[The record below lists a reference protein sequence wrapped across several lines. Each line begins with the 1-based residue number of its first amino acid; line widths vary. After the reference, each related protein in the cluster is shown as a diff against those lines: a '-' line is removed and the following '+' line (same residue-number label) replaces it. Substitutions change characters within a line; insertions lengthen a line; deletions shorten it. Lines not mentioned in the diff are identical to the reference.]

1 MNPNVTRGSRTY
13 GLLAYLYGPGRH
25 NEHTDPHL
33 VASWDGFAPDPG
45 RDPEATVKHLATAL
59 DLRVKQVGDRAPAKH
74 VWHCSVRTAPEDRRL
89 SDSEWN
95 MVARQV
101 LHHVGIAR
109 DDDTDAC
116 RWVAVRHADDH
127 IHIAA
132 TLVRGDLRRARI
144 DRDWPKAQAACRL
157 LEKQLGLRR
166 LNPGDGTAA
175 KRATAA
181 ERHKAERAGHAETP
195 RDQLRS
201 KVRQALA
208 AAGTETE
215 FFDGLADAGL
225 RVKLRRA
232 PSGDVLGY
240 SVALPGDHN
249 ADGDP
254 VWFAG
259 ATLAPDLSLPRLRR
273 RLDAVAPDEPGQ
285 RLARPERSQPAAAR
299 RGATTHFDAVLVVL
313 DRGEDRAA
321 DDLSGVAAVI
331 DALAATSAQ
340 STRAELLAAAGEFER
355 AARSHVRAAQGDRR
369 ALHTAARRIMRAGN
383 ALGRGED
390 GDATAMLLST
400 LVLTALAI
408 AHWHAERGHTQQA
421 TAARQ
426 TATHLRAAYRQAAAT
441 PMRRLRQQATHIPA
455 PARRRYDIAIRT
467 ALAASDRVA
476 QGPMPALAA
485 TLAAAEAAG
494 HAPDALLRQAVGQRE
509 LATADSVE
517 DVLVWRVR
525 RLTDLPAAPVLTTAV
540 KQRPPTPEAQR
551 QDIPT
556 VTESRRPPRPPH

>member
-1 MNPNVTRGSRTY
+1 
-13 GLLAYLYGPGRH
+13 
-25 NEHTDPHL
+25 
-33 VASWDGFAPDPG
+33 
-45 RDPEATVKHLATAL
+45 
-59 DLRVKQVGDRAPAKH
+59 
-74 VWHCSVRTAPEDRRL
+74 
-89 SDSEWN
+89 
-95 MVARQV
+95 
-101 LHHVGIAR
+101 
-109 DDDTDAC
+109 
-116 RWVAVRHADDH
+116 
-127 IHIAA
+127 
-132 TLVRGDLRRARI
+132 
-144 DRDWPKAQAACRL
+144 
-157 LEKQLGLRR
+157 
-166 LNPGDGTAA
+166 
-175 KRATAA
+175 
-181 ERHKAERAGHAETP
+181 
-195 RDQLRS
+195 
-201 KVRQALA
+201 LA

-215 FFDGLADAGL
+215 FFDGLAGAGL
-225 RVKLRRA
+225 RVKLRHA

-249 ADGDP
+249 ADGNP

-259 ATLAPDLSLPRLRR
+259 ATLAPDLSLPRIRR

-285 RLARPERSQPAAAR
+285 HLGRPDRPRPAAAR
-299 RGATTHFDAVLVVL
+299 RDATAHFDAVFVVL

-321 DDLSGVAAVI
+321 DDLPGVAAVI

-340 STRAELLAAAGEFER
+340 STRAELLAAAREFER
-355 AARSHVRAAQGDRR
+355 AARTHVQAAQADRH
-369 ALHTAARRIMRAGN
+369 ALRTAARRIIRAGN

-408 AHWHAERGHTQQA
+408 AHWHAARGHAQQA
-421 TAARQ
+421 VAARQ
-426 TATHLRAAYRQAAAT
+426 SATHLRAAYRQAAAT

-455 PARRRYDIAIRT
+455 VARRRYDIAIRA

-485 TLAAAEAAG
+485 TLAAAKAAG
-494 HAPDALLRQAVGQRE
+494 HAPDTLLRQAVGQRE

-525 RLTDLPAAPVLTTAV
+525 RLADLPAVPAPTTTV

-551 QDIPT
+551 QDMPT